1 MGSMKTLWSGVLSM
15 TALALW
21 MRLQPFSSSSPF
33 DLFDARVFLL
43 VPIYVL
49 IILGLV
55 LVIAHAV
62 VARTKLLALVAAASV
77 FACALGIIWPP
88 GDFAAPWPWS
98 FL

>member
-1 MGSMKTLWSGVLSM
+1 MKTLWLGVLSM

-21 MRLQPFSSSSPF
+21 LRLQPGSGGSPF
-33 DLFDARVFLL
+33 DLFDARIFLL

-49 IILGLV
+49 ITFGLV

-62 VARTKLLALVAAASV
+62 VARTNLFALVAAAAV
-77 FACALGIIWPP
+77 FTCALGIIWPP
-88 GDFAAPWPWS
+88 GDFVAPWPWS